1 MIEEMQNN
9 KVIGYTLYKVGEHIV
24 AQEGKAEHVVEI
36 VERARRGILFEYKV
50 KVVDQLYK

>member
-1 MIEEMQNN
+1 MIEEMKNN